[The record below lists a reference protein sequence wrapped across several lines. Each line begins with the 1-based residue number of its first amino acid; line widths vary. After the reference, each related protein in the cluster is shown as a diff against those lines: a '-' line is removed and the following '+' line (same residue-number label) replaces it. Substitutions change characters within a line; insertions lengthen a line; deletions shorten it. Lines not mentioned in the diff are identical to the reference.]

1 MKKYFLIFFFS
12 IIAIFIHG
20 YQFAYS
26 DQEIFIPY
34 ILRSADQS
42 LFPQD
47 QIFNQS
53 SAHLSLFYPLAG
65 FMTKLLDIE
74 TIFFTGYLIFQ
85 FSFFVAIYRL
95 SKVLLSDQYLAYF
108 SLLPFMLPKFIGG
121 TATQT
126 FDLFFGYRSIGVV
139 LLILY
144 LSFLIEKKYLK
155 SGFLAV
161 VALLFHPL
169 SAIPGIFSI
178 PAVFILNA
186 KVKLL
191 SLSKFIALLLVLFL
205 IIVLIGQRN
214 IISSLLLRDESWIS
228 IMKFRADYLFTS
240 TWKLSAWGAFFMYFV
255 ICVIFLNLLKKGVKK
270 SVIIISSTA
279 IIIFLINTVLLE
291 WIKLPGFAKPQLI
304 RSIAPVAYMAL
315 SLSPLFLTYKDKIL
329 KTLGIVTFTFLCLNL
344 FYYFSISAILFI
356 ITFSIVKNKSTLV
369 PSKHFVYLITA
380 LILSTYIILN
390 YGAYL
395 NLQSKIQFPKKENDW
410 INLQKWANQNTQKSA
425 TFLVPPK
432 ETGFRIFSHRPIVGD
447 SKDGAVVIYNPQYA
461 SYWSN
466 LMKDLS
472 NYEDLNEQEF
482 SLLKKK
488 YSFNYLITK
497 TNQIVNLEIIYKN
510 KSYILYKI

>member
-26 DQEIFIPY
+26 DQEITIPY
-34 ILRSADQS
+34 ILKSADQS
-42 LFPQD
+42 LFTQD

-65 FMTKLLDIE
+65 FITKLLDIE
-74 TIFFTGYLIFQ
+74 TIFFAGYLIFQ

-95 SKVLLSDQYLAYF
+95 SRVLLNDRNLAYF

-126 FDLFFGYRSIGVV
+126 FDTFFGYRSIGVV
-139 LLILY
+139 FLILY

-155 SGFLAV
+155 SGLLAAI
-161 VALLFHPL
+161 ALLFHPL

-178 PAVFILNA
+178 PAVFTLNA

-191 SLSKFIALLLVLFL
+191 SLLKFIILPLVLLL

-214 IISSLLLRDESWIS
+214 LISSLLLRDEAWIS
-228 IMKFRADYLFTS
+228 IIKFRDDYLFAS
-240 TWKLSAWGAFFMYFV
+240 TWKLPAWGAFFMYFV
-255 ICVIFLNLLKKGVKK
+255 MCAIFLNILKKSVKK
-270 SVIIISSTA
+270 SVIIISSIA
-279 IIIFLINTVLLE
+279 IIIFLINAVLLE
-291 WIKLPGFAKPQLI
+291 GLKLPGFAKPQLI
-304 RSIAPVAYMAL
+304 RSITPVAYMAL

-329 KTLGIVTFTFLCLNL
+329 KILGIVTFTFLCLNL
-344 FYYFSISAILFI
+344 FYFFAIFAILFL
-356 ITFSIVKNKSTLV
+356 ITFFITKNKTKLE
-369 PSKHFVYLITA
+369 PSKHGIYSITI
-380 LILSTYIILN
+380 LILLTYIILN
-390 YGAYL
+390 FGSYL
-395 NLQSKIQFPKKENDW
+395 NLQNKIQFPKKENDW

-425 TFLVPPK
+425 MFLVPPK
-432 ETGFRIFSHRPIVGD
+432 ETGFRIFSQRQIVGD
-447 SKDGAVVIYNPQYA
+447 SKDGAVVIYNQQYA

-466 LMKDLS
+466 LMKDIS
-472 NYEDLNEQEF
+472 NYEHLNERDF

-488 YSFNYLITK
+488 YYFNYLITK
-497 TNQIVNLEIIYKN
+497 TSQKVNLEVIYKN
-510 KSYILYKI
+510 NSYTLYKI